1 MSVCL
6 DCTLKVVSEYTS
18 YVNKF
23 LRIVELGD
31 WAKMPSYLSQL
42 IREHESEEISE
53 YVIRHIPI
61 AMELEM
67 SAINITI
74 ASLEELLDDVFEY
87 DYELLD
93 VKSLSERNE
102 ALCCKLVNDVKCHHR
117 NMLQILSDTIK
128 NAV

>member
-6 DCTLKVVSEYTS
+6 DCTLKVASEYTS

-23 LRIVELGD
+23 FRIIELGD
-31 WAKMPSYLSQL
+31 WEKISSYLSQL
-42 IREHESEEISE
+42 IREHESEEMSE
-53 YVIRHIPI
+53 FVIRHIPVT
-61 AMELEM
+61 MELEV

-74 ASLEELLDDVFEY
+74 TALKELLDDVLEY
-87 DYELLD
+87 DYEMLD
-93 VKSLSERNE
+93 VKSLSEGNE
-102 ALCCKLVNDVKCHHR
+102 AFCWKLVNEVKCHHK

>member
-6 DCTLKVVSEYTS
+6 DCALKVASEYTS

-23 LRIVELGD
+23 FRIIELGD
-31 WAKMPSYLSQL
+31 WAKISNYLSQL
-42 IREHESEEISE
+42 IREHESKEISE
-53 YVIRHIPI
+53 YVIRHIPV
-61 AMELEM
+61 ALELEI

-74 ASLEELLDDVFEY
+74 TALEEMLDDVFEY
-87 DYELLD
+87 DHELL
-93 VKSLSERNE
+93 SEGNE
-102 ALCCKLVNDVKCHHR
+102 ALCWKLVNDVKCHHK

>member
-6 DCTLKVVSEYTS
+6 DCALKVASEYTS

-23 LRIVELGD
+23 FRIIELGD
-31 WAKMPSYLSQL
+31 WKKCSSYLGQL
-42 IREHESEEISE
+42 IREHESKEISE
-53 YVIRHIPI
+53 YVIRHIPV
-61 AMELEM
+61 ALELEI

-74 ASLEELLDDVFEY
+74 TALEEMLDDVFEY
-87 DYELLD
+87 DHELL
-93 VKSLSERNE
+93 SEGNE
-102 ALCCKLVNDVKCHHR
+102 ALCWKLVNDVKCHHK